1 MPMNLHRPKSY
12 WKVAILIVS
21 LTLGGGLTWYSSR
34 AQVNHPTLLT
44 MAYLLLVVVLF
55 ATNIIELPKTATVSV
70 VGAWMKLSDIVKGV
84 SCVLGSIV
92 WMVLVRGLVPETP
105 IGLAVILVPFA
116 GLLVIG
122 AFFMIKGVFKNL
134 Q

>member
-1 MPMNLHRPKSY
+1 M
-12 WKVAILIVS
+12 
-21 LTLGGGLTWYSSR
+21 TWYSSR